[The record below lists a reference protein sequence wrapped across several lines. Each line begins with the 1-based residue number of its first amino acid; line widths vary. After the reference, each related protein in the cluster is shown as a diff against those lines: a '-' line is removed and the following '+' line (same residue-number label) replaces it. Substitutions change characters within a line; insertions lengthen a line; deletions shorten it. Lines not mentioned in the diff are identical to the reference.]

1 MRSFKLKFF
10 TPKKAHFF
18 QFFWSEGVIWHFF
31 GLQKNRSGDMVE
43 LNPEPKFH
51 QKRSN
56 GSRIMTGDGRTD
68 RRTDMGQII
77 YLSFVK
83 KDRSTRKN
91 APIGLKLAGIVE
103 GDALNTNIKK

>member
-1 MRSFKLKFF
+1 M
-10 TPKKAHFF
+10 
-18 QFFWSEGVIWHFF
+18 
-31 GLQKNRSGDMVE
+31 E
-43 LNPEPKFH
+43 LSPEPKFH
-51 QKRSN
+51 KKRSN
-56 GSRIMTGDGRTD
+56 GSRVMTGDGRTD
-68 RRTDMGQII
+68 GRTNRRTDMGQII

>member
-1 MRSFKLKFF
+1 
-10 TPKKAHFF
+10 
-18 QFFWSEGVIWHFF
+18 
-31 GLQKNRSGDMVE
+31 
-43 LNPEPKFH
+43 
-51 QKRSN
+51 
-56 GSRIMTGDGRTD
+56 
-68 RRTDMGQII
+68 MGQII

>member
-1 MRSFKLKFF
+1 
-10 TPKKAHFF
+10 
-18 QFFWSEGVIWHFF
+18 
-31 GLQKNRSGDMVE
+31 MVE

-56 GSRIMTGDGRTD
+56 GSRVMTGDGQTD
-68 RRTDMGQII
+68 EQTNGRTDMGQII

>member
-1 MRSFKLKFF
+1 M
-10 TPKKAHFF
+10 
-18 QFFWSEGVIWHFF
+18 
-31 GLQKNRSGDMVE
+31 E
-43 LNPEPKFH
+43 LSPEPKFH
-51 QKRSN
+51 KKRSN
-56 GSRIMTGDGRTD
+56 GSRVMTGDGRTD
-68 RRTDMGQII
+68 EQTDMGQII